1 MLVRWLEAELNRRYP
16 DRMKMRPADAAG
28 FREAWDA
35 LEPLWAQTVSRAR
48 GLAAEQL
55 HERVDG
61 EWSFI
66 ETLRHLVFATDAW
79 VSRAILGKP
88 SPWHPLDLPH
98 DEMPDVP
105 GVPRDRTAR
114 PTLDEVLALRA
125 DPHCHCAAGS
135 HRAHRRA
142 AGRAYR
148 TGHGAG
154 LSGIEELRRP
164 ALSASRPQRGV
175 VAPALRRTGLRRP
188 RGPRSTQL
196 IQIILM
202 PHHA

>member
-125 DPHCHCAAGS
+125 DRIATVRQVLTELTDEQLAAHTEPVMEQGYPESKSFAVRRCLQAVLNEEWS
-135 HRAHRRA
+135 HRLYAERDFDVLE
-142 AGRAYR
+142 GRA
-148 TGHGAG
+148 
-154 LSGIEELRRP
+154 
-164 ALSASRPQRGV
+164 
-175 VAPALRRTGLRRP
+175 
-188 RGPRSTQL
+188 QL
-196 IQIILM
+196 N
-202 PHHA
+202 

>member
-125 DPHCHCAAGS
+125 DRIATDPDHPYATPRLGS
-135 HRAHRRA
+135 
-142 AGRAYR
+142 
-148 TGHGAG
+148 T
-154 LSGIEELRRP
+154 P
-164 ALSASRPQRGV
+164 
-175 VAPALRRTGLRRP
+175 
-188 RGPRSTQL
+188 PRSNASQAAQHRFLGVLWCRVSATSTL
-196 IQIILM
+196 ARTRIGEDRGFG
-202 PHHA
+202 A